1 MDTLVR
7 GELRPGPQKGINRL
21 TRCAPRASA
30 DARFLRLKEKPMTP
44 IELKKL
50 RSTKREP
57 QHYIAYM
64 PPFRAEGNAVLDR
77 NGYFV
82 AQYWDTVIFM
92 ANGKAYNIA
101 EVVAEGVNRLVE
113 SEEPSF

>member
-1 MDTLVR
+1 
-7 GELRPGPQKGINRL
+7 
-21 TRCAPRASA
+21 
-30 DARFLRLKEKPMTP
+30 MTP

-50 RSTKREP
+50 RRTKKEP

-77 NGYFV
+77 NGYFF

-92 ANGKAYNIA
+92 VKGKAYNIA
-101 EVVAEGVNRLVE
+101 EVIAESVNRLVE
-113 SEEPSF
+113 SEVK

>member
-1 MDTLVR
+1 M
-7 GELRPGPQKGINRL
+7 K
-21 TRCAPRASA
+21 
-30 DARFLRLKEKPMTP
+30 P

-50 RSTKREP
+50 RSTKKEP

-64 PPFRAEGNAVLDR
+64 PPFKAEGNAVLDR

-82 AQYWDTVIFM
+82 AQYWDGRYDMKRNEEPSVIFM

-101 EVVAEGVNRLVE
+101 EVIAEGVNRLAE
-113 SEEPSF
+113 SEMKNGER

>member
-1 MDTLVR
+1 M
-7 GELRPGPQKGINRL
+7 PQKGNKSAN
-21 TRCAPRASA
+21 TVRATCLSRRA
-30 DARFLRLKEKPMTP
+30 ILETEGETMKP

-57 QHYIAYM
+57 QSYFAFM

-92 ANGKAYNIA
+92 ANGNAYNIS
-101 EVVAEGVNRLVE
+101 EVIAEGVNRLVE
-113 SEEPSF
+113 SEAPSF